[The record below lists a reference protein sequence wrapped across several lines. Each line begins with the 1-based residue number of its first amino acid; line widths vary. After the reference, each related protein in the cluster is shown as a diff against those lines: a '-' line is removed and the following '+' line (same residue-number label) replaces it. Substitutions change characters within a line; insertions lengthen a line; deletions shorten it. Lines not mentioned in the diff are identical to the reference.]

1 MIWPFLTH
9 LLFILSKW
17 FYYWL
22 HYHCFSSYFGES
34 LLSLIFVFLISCK
47 FVVTIIVLLIGLF
60 YLYRHFWTLW
70 LGLSGGILT
79 IIQVVIT
86 YNFLIINCCLFG
98 FMAITLL
105 FIRSLIHVFVMS
117 LKNFVI
123 SVIDEISITFYGHF
137 NFNFPQYLLKS
148 FNPVNIDF
156 EQYQQSSTF

>member
-22 HYHCFSSYFGES
+22 RYHCFSSYFEAS

-60 YLYRHFWTLW
+60 YLYRHFLTLW
-70 LGLSGGILT
+70 LELNDGILT

-86 YNFLIINCCLFG
+86 HNFLIINCCLFG

-105 FIRSLIHVFVMS
+105 FIRSFTHAFIM
-117 LKNFVI
+117 NFEHFII
-123 SVIDEISITFYGHF
+123 SVIDEIFITFYGHF
-137 NFNFPQYLLKS
+137 NFPQYFLKILAFLNS
-148 FNPVNIDF
+148 HFG
-156 EQYQQSSTF
+156 QYQQNSTF